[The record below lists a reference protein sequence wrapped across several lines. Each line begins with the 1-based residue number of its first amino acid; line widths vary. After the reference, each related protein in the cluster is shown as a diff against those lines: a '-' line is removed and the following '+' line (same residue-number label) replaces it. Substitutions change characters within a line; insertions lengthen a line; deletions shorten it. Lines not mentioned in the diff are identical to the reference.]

1 MTTKSARSRKPGRPV
16 GRPPAEFSEDLR
28 RKILDVAEAMIEREG
43 LEAFA
48 LRECARRAGI
58 SHGAPAHHFGDKTG
72 LLTEFAA
79 EAYDGLTRAIDRRM
93 AKSGEDS
100 VLRLRAMATAYVE
113 FALANR
119 AKFQLMFRTDV
130 IDGTSPRLSA
140 ALEACH
146 GRIYGAMTAALT
158 QSGRLMDR
166 RTLAKMTHAWASIH
180 GFAALALDGG
190 FGSPVWP
197 KSPLRPSGGRL
208 LQELFDGVLDELCTG
223 LAG

>member
-1 MTTKSARSRKPGRPV
+1 MKAVRNRKAGRPV

-28 RKILDVAEAMIEREG
+28 RKILDVADAMIERDG
-43 LEAFA
+43 LEGFA

-79 EAYDGLTRAIDRRM
+79 EAFDDLGRAIDRRM
-93 AKSGEDS
+93 ARAGGDC
-100 VLRLRAMATAYVE
+100 VLRLRAMAAAYIE

-119 AKFQLMFRTDV
+119 AKFQLMFRVDV
-130 IDGTSPRLSA
+130 VDGTSPRLA
-140 ALEACH
+140 GALEACH
-146 GRIYGAMTAALT
+146 ARIYGAMTAALT

-166 RTLAKMTHAWASIH
+166 RTIARMTLAWASIH

-197 KSPLRPSGGRL
+197 KAPARPAGGRL
-208 LQELFDGVLDELCTG
+208 VQELLDGVLDEMCKV

>member
-1 MTTKSARSRKPGRPV
+1 MTKTARNRKAGRPV

-28 RKILDVAEAMIEREG
+28 RKILDVAETMIERDG

-79 EAYDGLTRAIDRRM
+79 EAFDELGRAIERRM
-93 AKSGEDS
+93 ARAGGDS
-100 VLRLRAMATAYVE
+100 VARLRAMAAAYIE

-119 AKFQLMFRTDV
+119 AKFQLMFRVDA
-130 IDGTSPRLSA
+130 IDGSAPRLA
-140 ALEACH
+140 GAHEACH
-146 GRIYGAMTAALT
+146 ARIYGAMTAALT

-166 RTLAKMTHAWASIH
+166 RSLSRMTLAWASIH
-180 GFAALALDGG
+180 GFATLALDGG

-197 KSPLRPSGGRL
+197 KPSARPAANRL
-208 LQELFDGVLDELCTG
+208 VQELLDGVLDEMCRG